1 MAELLWRY
9 PGWCNLLRLVFSNHI
24 SFSIDT
30 RQWVVRWILLSLK
43 RPFSYISWR
52 IDGVFCAD
60 EMRDSCNR
68 TRRPF
73 HISSLSFSKTRYW
86 PAIQWWPHTA
96 LARCHFCLKHFMYRC
111 IKSQFRKQRKRS
123 TRDAWTNRNAL
134 RNASANMA
142 TSGPFTSSELFP
154 TSKRWVCAFPSLYY

>member
-111 IKSQFRKQRKRS
+111 IKSQFRKQRRRS
-123 TRDAWTNRNAL
+123 NRKYPMSKCSSQVFLHLAFF
-134 RNASANMA
+134 AA
-142 TSGPFTSSELFP
+142 TINYIEEHYTYSFVL
-154 TSKRWVCAFPSLYY
+154 